1 MSKPVRL
8 VNWLVKACSLA
19 AGGAV
24 FYAFGN
30 DLIASDPELASSSFG
45 YYIVLVT
52 DLMVSLIGSAML
64 AYLLYFCLWDCFF
77 CTLMSAVTR
86 RKY

>member
-1 MSKPVRL
+1 MSKPARL

-30 DLIASDPELASSSFG
+30 ELIASDPELASSSFG

-77 CTLMSAVTR
+77 CTLISTVTR